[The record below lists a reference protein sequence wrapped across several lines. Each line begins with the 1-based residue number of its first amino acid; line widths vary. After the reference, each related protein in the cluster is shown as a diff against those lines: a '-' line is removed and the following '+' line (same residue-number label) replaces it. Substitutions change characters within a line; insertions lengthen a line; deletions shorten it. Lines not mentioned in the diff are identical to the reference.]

1 MKRLNGDS
9 IGELFIKNWLINN
22 NKFFES
28 RKRIKLEKNEF
39 NIKNIIPDFI
49 LTIDS
54 KEIWIEYNG
63 RQHYEYVDYFHGKDK
78 KGFQRQL
85 NRDKFEIDYCIK
97 NNIVLINIPYI
108 FNSQYEIEQLLNRV
122 ILGGEDIN
130 SIIDYSK
137 LYKI

>member
-1 MKRLNGDS
+1 MNMS
-9 IGELFIKNWLINN
+9 IIFM
-22 NKFFES
+22 
-28 RKRIKLEKNEF
+28 EK
-39 NIKNIIPDFI
+39 I
-49 LTIDS
+49 
-54 KEIWIEYNG
+54 
-63 RQHYEYVDYFHGKDK
+63 K